1 MRSCHPA
8 LSLLGASSA
17 VGRKG
22 LLCLQWLLAC
32 VLRAERGSAWGVH
45 LHLTSFVHRLNGRRH
60 CQTSARLGTDR
71 VTCGCQ
77 AATVGQRGPANRLLP
92 AVCLRVPGS
101 WLPQLDCSAYHII
114 SLVASRVLGFPNPK
128 ESHLHRWYNA
138 LGFLPQIV
146 AKMYVG
152 RCVFGI
158 VYVH

>member
-45 LHLTSFVHRLNGRRH
+45 LHLTSFVHHLNGRRH
-60 CQTSARLGTDR
+60 CQMSERLGTDR

-77 AATVGQRGPANRLLP
+77 AATVGQRGPDNRLP
-92 AVCLRVPGS
+92 SEEDIAVSDACRVSKSS
-101 WLPQLDCSAYHII
+101 WQLIATAGLLCISYHIFGCQQ
-114 SLVASRVLGFPNPK
+114 SPWVPK
-128 ESHLHRWYNA
+128 
-138 LGFLPQIV
+138 PQ
-146 AKMYVG
+146 
-152 RCVFGI
+152 GI
-158 VYVH
+158 TPAQMI